1 MQNKCLKTGTASF
14 WRTSVLVY
22 LYFLVCHKRK
32 LNLLRALSSM
42 AGGFNW
48 LDKAHCL
55 KFMVWNVAFCESA
68 RAPTRTPIKTWRH
81 FLCIVYSYIFACVV
95 LRSLKLPGATTFPNY
110 NVMWLFVNCCSLLP
124 LYFVCC
130 CFVVFFLYDG
140 HFFALL
146 AHTLFCNES
155 CYVWHPIVMAPFGSL
170 SGILLPSWL
179 ACDNSCSVQNELINS
194 NSSCDEYSVKLALD
208 MNSFECM

>member
-1 MQNKCLKTGTASF
+1 M
-14 WRTSVLVY
+14 VH
-22 LYFLVCHKRK
+22 LYFRVCHKRK

-42 AGGFNW
+42 ADGFNL
-48 LDKAHCL
+48 LDKGQHCL

-130 CFVVFFLYDG
+130 CFVAFLIWRPFFRTPCSHIVLQRIMLCVAPHCNG
-140 HFFALL
+140 AIRVIKRHIAAKFAS
-146 AHTLFCNES
+146 ADS
-155 CYVWHPIVMAPFGSL
+155 
-170 SGILLPSWL
+170 
-179 ACDNSCSVQNELINS
+179 SVQNEIINS
-194 NSSCDEYSVKLALD
+194 FTYDWHVRYNEPFEWTLPFA
-208 MNSFECM
+208 SFFVSIFLEPL

>member
-14 WRTSVLVY
+14 QRTSVLVY

-42 AGGFNW
+42 ADGFNW
-48 LDKAHCL
+48 LDKGQHCL

-130 CFVVFFLYDG
+130 CVVAFFNMTAIFSQSLLT
-140 HFFALL
+140 HCFATNHAMCGTPL
-146 AHTLFCNES
+146 
-155 CYVWHPIVMAPFGSL
+155 
-170 SGILLPSWL
+170 
-179 ACDNSCSVQNELINS
+179 
-194 NSSCDEYSVKLALD
+194 
-208 MNSFECM
+208 